1 MSMFFAFVVIAV
13 LAAIAFAI
21 VPLMLGGEGRR
32 KLVLI
37 AGLFFL
43 VPILTWLTYQHVGT
57 PEAIDGDF
65 GETGQIRATL
75 IDLARDLERDPENSD
90 NWTRMGLAYKDM
102 QEYSSAEH
110 ALRRALFIDGD
121 NPFIQVELAETM
133 LYASGEPRLPP
144 DGRALLERAVASQP
158 DNQKGL
164 WLLGLNAFQSGRHDE
179 AVEWFERLMAV
190 LPAGDIRQTVQQHL
204 EQARAS
210 ANGTG
215 RPGQMQPQPQP
226 QPQPSPD
233 REQAATAVSMNISVS
248 LDEDLADRVSGEEV
262 VYVIVRGGGNGGP
275 PIAVQRLS
283 AADLPTSI
291 VIDDSD
297 TMLEGSGLGEAGT
310 IRVTARVSQ
319 SGQARAA
326 EGDLEGSS
334 EPFEIADGMDIDVE
348 IDRVL

>member
-1 MSMFFAFVVIAV
+1 MSMFFVLVAIAV
-13 LAAIAFAI
+13 LAAIAFATA
-21 VPLMLGGEGRR
+21 PLVLGGEGRSKR
-32 KLVLI
+32 LLI
-37 AGLFFL
+37 AGLVLL
-43 VPILTWLTYQHVGT
+43 VPVLTWLTYHHVGT
-57 PEAIDGDF
+57 PEAIDDDF
-65 GETGQIRATL
+65 GETGQIRAAL
-75 IDLARDLERDPENSD
+75 IDLARDLERDPDNSD
-90 NWTRMGLAYKDM
+90 NWIRMGMAYKDM

-121 NPFIQVELAETM
+121 NPFIQVELAETL
-133 LYASGEPRLPP
+133 LYASGEPQLPS

-158 DNQKGL
+158 NNQKGL
-164 WLLGLNAFQSGRHDE
+164 WLLGLDAFQSGRHDE
-179 AVEWFERLMAV
+179 AIEWFERLVAV
-190 LPAGDIRQTVQQHL
+190 LPAGDVRQTVQQHL
-204 EQARAS
+204 DQARAS

-215 RPGQMQPQPQP
+215 RPGQMHP

-233 REQAATAVSMNISVS
+233 REQAATAMSMNVSVR
-248 LDEDLADRVSGEEV
+248 LDETLTERVSGDEV
-262 VYVIVRGGGNGGP
+262 VYVIIRGGDNGGP
-275 PIAVQRLS
+275 PLAVRRLS

-297 TMLEGSGLGEAGT
+297 AMLEGRGLSEAGT
-310 IRVTARVSQ
+310 IRVVARVSH